1 MRSILEHLHK
11 YEGHPVKPVEPPEVP
26 YTVDGVTIA
35 LSAAAQLAIRI
46 NDRVLMEWYS
56 AGDDSPPYGVHIS
69 ANRVHLCST
78 KPLWP
83 RRGDALAWAEKLVN
97 RIRD

>member
-1 MRSILEHLHK
+1 MRSILERLHR
-11 YEGHPVKPVEPPEVP
+11 YEGHTVKPVEAPEVS
-26 YTVDGVTIA
+26 YTVDGVTIS

-56 AGDDSPPYGVHIS
+56 AGDDAPPYGVHIS
-69 ANRVHLCST
+69 VKQTHLCST
-78 KPLWP
+78 KLLWS
-83 RRGDALAWAEKLVN
+83 RRSDALAWAEKLVN